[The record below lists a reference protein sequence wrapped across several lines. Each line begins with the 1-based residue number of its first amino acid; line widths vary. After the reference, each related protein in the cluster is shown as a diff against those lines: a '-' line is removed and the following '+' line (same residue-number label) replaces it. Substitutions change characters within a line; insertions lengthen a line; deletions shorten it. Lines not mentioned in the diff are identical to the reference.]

1 MSELFEVIMV
11 VCFGISWPASIVKSY
26 RSRSTKGKSLFFLFL
41 VWIGYLFGIAS
52 KLLNNN
58 ITYVVCF
65 YILNFVMVS
74 LDIGLYLRNSRL

>member
-65 YILNFVMVS
+65 YVLNFVMVS